1 MAVYFVG
8 EKSVGELNYFLNDTL
23 VALLQGISVTL
34 QAFILVI
41 LDLLAAL
48 DGVLT
53 AEFGLGGLKAALEV
67 QYLAALGASLKIGAA
82 LGNPLEYL
90 ATLINAAMQLVAQ
103 FQALLAGGPGPI
115 NVALNAQ
122 LSAAGGL
129 AAALKLQIAGIQA
142 IIDLVL
148 LVQKPVLEGKAEVE
162 LLLGDLASLTAQLQA
177 DLAVSGGIKI
187 FRLEGPAA
195 TVAAELATAWAGGF
209 NINAAAQVKTLLV
222 VVETSV
228 NATAF
233 ATLSSF
239 LLTSDPAE
247 TSYP

>member
-8 EKSVGELNYFLNDTL
+8 EKSIGELNYFLNDTL

-148 LVQKPVLEGKAEVE
+148 LVQKPVLEGKAGTE
-162 LLLGDLASLTAQLQA
+162 GKDGSTAAL
-177 DLAVSGGIKI
+177 
-187 FRLEGPAA
+187 
-195 TVAAELATAWAGGF
+195 VA
-209 NINAAAQVKTLLV
+209 
-222 VVETSV
+222 
-228 NATAF
+228 
-233 ATLSSF
+233 F
-239 LLTSDPAE
+239 LRG
-247 TSYP
+247 